1 MLYAGGEGPGPEAVV
16 QLEAAPAPRHD
27 HLDIVDSVDISSVTD
42 IYVSMRCTSES
53 STEFPEKRERWK
65 TVRLPPYA
73 VSLLPGDENMIQFTV
88 LALI

>member
-16 QLEAAPAPRHD
+16 ELEAAPAPRHD
-27 HLDIVDSVDISSVTD
+27 HLDSVDIFRVTD

-53 STEFPEKRERWK
+53 STEFPEKRERWN

-73 VSLLPGDENMIQFTV
+73 VSLLPGDENIIQFTV